1 MGLATEFFLVTKF
14 IIILLIIMLILCA
27 LIYNEMLGLPTA
39 LGLPD

>member
-14 IIILLIIMLILCA
+14 ITILLIIMLILCA